1 MQQYIDRTLN
11 ICRTLNQ
18 NAKISTRFFRI
29 ESKYRRK
36 HHRDSVWNTTTLVV
50 ALVNLWTTV
59 GFFPSVVFPWLLR
72 SSVHTSAY
80 IRRPRDTRRRGIM
93 RERESIERQTGESRR
108 ELDIARSGLLLLR
121 MKDSHV
127 AAITL
132 SAMSFSLLMR
142 KTFLDRVTQIC
153 SKRDLHFLRE
163 KTTRQFNLTISLKKC
178 TYRMIMSRS
187 VTPRW

>member
-121 MKDSHV
+121 MKVHMSP
-127 AAITL
+127 L
-132 SAMSFSLLMR
+132 SRCLRCHSRCWCAKRSLIAL
-142 KTFLDRVTQIC
+142 
-153 SKRDLHFLRE
+153 LRYAV
-163 KTTRQFNLTISLKKC
+163 KGIYIF
-178 TYRMIMSRS
+178 
-187 VTPRW
+187 